1 MTTANLSP
9 VPLMPDSSLY
19 ADYFKG
25 LRDGRL
31 VAQTCTGCGALQWPP
46 RELCG
51 HCQSS
56 TFEPVDVPTEGL
68 VYTYSVMYRAFHRA
82 FADKL
87 PYGVV
92 VVEVADGVR
101 FIGRYAGP
109 DPESIECG
117 QRMEAVFDD
126 LGPDSG
132 SVAWR
137 RAEDP
142 APVSP

>member
-1 MTTANLSP
+1 MDTPTIDRATP
-9 VPLMPDSSLY
+9 APLLPDNPFY
-19 ADYFKG
+19 ADYFEG
-25 LRDGRL
+25 LRQGRIT
-31 VAQTCTGCGALQWPP
+31 VRSCADCGTLQWPP

-51 HCQSS
+51 QCQGP
-56 TFEPVDVPTEGL
+56 TFNPSNVPTVGN
-68 VYTYSVMYRAFHRA
+68 VYTYSVMYRAFHPG

-101 FIGRYAGP
+101 IIGRYVGS
-109 DPESIECG
+109 DSEDLECG

-132 SVAWR
+132 SIAWR
-137 RAEDP
+137 RVDGGRN
-142 APVSP
+142 